1 MTKPYSSNKFNALQ
15 SKAKLCYKIVTIL
28 ILHIFSTPTIAQDYF
43 ISSTGDD
50 SNSGTKKSP
59 FKSLKRATEDAK
71 SDDTIYI
78 RAGVY
83 PIGNKIKISGR
94 ESQPIT
100 IRAYRDEKVVFQG
113 SYGEDKKFN
122 LNHNMKN
129 DTFTIVGSWLVFK
142 NLEFKNG
149 ATSIYLKS
157 NASHNRFENI
167 SIHDNYYAGFI
178 ISDGA
183 SYNSI
188 INCDSYNN
196 FDSNSFGEHADGF
209 VVAGYKSQKKS
220 YAGVGNRFINCRAWG
235 NSDDGFDCWMA
246 GNPVTF
252 INCLS
257 FKNGQDSWH
266 IGKKFRGNGNG
277 FKLGVHNRYGHA
289 RDAHLVLNCRAW
301 KNSSRGFDYND
312 NEVSITLFRNI
323 AWRNGKVAYKF
334 GLTDHSL
341 IQNIALEPK
350 RNYISSKVYEEDNSW
365 NRREYKIEDDIIS
378 LDDSSVSSS
387 RDRDGDIKR
396 DGFLELREG
405 SLFFRESTT
414 KKYRRLIELIKEY
427 HLK

>member
-1 MTKPYSSNKFNALQ
+1 MDLKMWHYLLMRSSI
-15 SKAKLCYKIVTIL
+15 KIFLTL
-28 ILHIFSTPTIAQDYF
+28 LIFSTLTIAQNYF
-43 ISSTGDD
+43 VSSQGDD
-50 SNSGTKKSP
+50 SNSGTKKRP
-59 FKSLKRATEDAK
+59 FGSLKRAIKDAK
-71 SDDTIYI
+71 PNDTIYL

-83 PIGNKIKISGR
+83 PIGNRIKISGR
-94 ESQPIT
+94 ESHPIT
-100 IRAYRDEKVVFQG
+100 IRAYRDEKVIFQG
-113 SYGEDKKFN
+113 VYGADKRYDLSRN
-122 LNHNMKN
+122 VMD
-129 DTFTIVGSWLVFK
+129 DTFLVTGSWLIFI
-142 NLEFKNG
+142 NLEFRDG

-157 NASHNRFENI
+157 NASHNRFENL

-183 SYNSI
+183 SHNSI

-196 FDSNSFGEHADGF
+196 FDSNSYGEHADGF
-209 VVAGYKSQKKS
+209 AIIGRKNSFVGM
-220 YAGVGNRFINCRAWG
+220 GNRFINCRAWG
-235 NSDDGFDCWMA
+235 NADDGFDCWMA

-257 FKNGQDSWH
+257 FKNGQDSWN

-323 AWRNGKVAYKF
+323 AWRNGKVGYKF
-334 GLTDHSL
+334 GLTDHNL

-350 RNYISSKVYEEDNSW
+350 RNYISSDVYEEDNSW

-378 LDDSSVSSS
+378 FDDSSIVSP
-387 RDRDGDIKR
+387 RDTDGTIKR
-396 DGFLELREG
+396 NDFLKLRES
-405 SLFFRESTT
+405 SLFFRENIN
-414 KKYRRLIELIKEY
+414 KKYKNLIQKILLFTKQ
-427 HLK
+427 LNQGSSMN